1 MTVLQ
6 TIKKTYIKGF
16 YPWLPNHYPKRAL
29 THWRVCER
37 NSHMRKPTPRE
48 WIDPKSGKTYFRVR
62 SSDSTGKVVQRVFS
76 DLKDA
81 EKYCTELQ
89 RSRDLHGRASA
100 VGSDEIDALRIWRE
114 FVSKEHTGGRDAPA
128 LRDVIRTSIERLKD
142 GSTTPALEALHKNF
156 MDAKER
162 EAVSPQHLAAL
173 KNRLKRF
180 VSYFDKDEP
189 AGSVTTEG
197 VEKAMASMRA
207 GGMSGQTV
215 KGVRA
220 AAHGLFQWALD
231 RGLISSNPVTRA
243 KAPKVKQGEVGTI
256 TASQL
261 RNLLHTALS
270 VAPRSVPA
278 LAVWAFCGVRRAEL
292 TRMRF
297 EDLDIERKELRVS
310 AKAAKTGVARF
321 VPIPDALLA
330 WLEAAKTAGVASIG
344 KLVLGGTTKGPEGQI
359 IPEDSEAKSEGQLN
373 RWLREIRPLSGILE
387 WPSNALRH
395 SFASHAAAAHEDFA
409 KVAAWL
415 GHARDP
421 RLLVARYRHAVA
433 KGEGNA
439 WFEVLPTG
447 PPMSQDLSR
456 KSTRQKTA

>member
-1 MTVLQ
+1 M
-6 TIKKTYIKGF
+6 KK
-16 YPWLPNHYPKRAL
+16 A
-29 THWRVCER
+29 
-37 NSHMRKPTPRE
+37 TPRE
-48 WIDPKSGKTYFRVR
+48 WIDPKTGKTYFRVR
-62 SSDSTGKVVQRVFS
+62 SSDSTGKVVQRAFS
-76 DLKDA
+76 DIEDA
-81 EKYCTELQ
+81 DKYCAELKKA
-89 RSRDLHGRASA
+89 RDKHGRASA

-114 FVSKEHTGGRDAPA
+114 FVSKEHTAGRDVPA

-142 GSTTPALEALHKNF
+142 GSTTPALDDLRQTF
-156 MDAKER
+156 IDARER
-162 EAVSPQHLAAL
+162 EVVSASHLSAL

-207 GGMSGQTV
+207 GGMSPQTI
-215 KGVRA
+215 KGTRT

-231 RGLISSNPVTRA
+231 RDLVSSNPVTRA
-243 KAPKVKQGEVGTI
+243 KAPKVRQGEVGTI

-261 RNLLHTALS
+261 KGLLRTALTI
-270 VAPRSVPA
+270 APRSVPA

-292 TRMRF
+292 CRLRF
-297 EDLDIERKELRVS
+297 EDLDIRRKELRIS

-321 VPIPDALLA
+321 VPIPTALIA
-330 WLEAAKTAGVASIG
+330 WLEAAKTAGTAPIG
-344 KLVLGGTTKGPEGQI
+344 KLVPGGMKKGPDGQLV
-359 IPEDSEAKSEGQLN
+359 PDDSEQKSEGQLN
-373 RWLREIRPLSGILE
+373 RWLREIRPKAGLAV

-395 SFASHAAAAHEDFA
+395 SFASHAAAMHEDFA

-433 KGEGNA
+433 KGEGKA
-439 WFEVLPTG
+439 WFDVLPTDK
-447 PPMSQDLSR
+447 PKKKASPRKPRSR
-456 KSTRQKTA
+456 TNGAASI